1 MKIVIVGGGKVGI
14 ALAAQLT
21 REGHDITLIESNREK
36 TLRLS
41 GLLDIRILNGNGA
54 SLGVLREADTHHSDL
69 LIAATHQDEINMM
82 CCIVARK
89 MGCKN
94 TIARIRDAAYLE
106 QMYLLKNELGLSMT
120 ITPEQ
125 ITAREIFRLMQIPG
139 FLKRDT
145 FAKGRVEIVELVAK
159 PGGLLD
165 GISLVEL
172 SRKLKVKVLVCAVQ
186 RGEDAYIPDGSF
198 VVRQGDKIYV
208 TAPSTDL
215 AALMDDLGIKQHRVR
230 DAMLIGGSRIAAYL
244 TRMLVKSGVRVK
256 LLERDARR
264 AETLAEYLPGAT
276 IIHADGTDQN
286 ILREENIERMDSV
299 VTLTNMDEE
308 NLVVSLFANKL
319 GVSQVIT
326 KLNRTEYTELF
337 AGSGLDCIISP
348 KQLCAQAIIRYV
360 RAMQN
365 RDGSSVLA
373 VHHLVD
379 GKVEAMEFNVTEST
393 RNRGIPLKDIQLKP
407 NVLLASIGRMNRSIL
422 PGGNDTMELGD
433 SVVVVTVSDR
443 VLLDLNDIFAEEER

>member
-1 MKIVIVGGGKVGI
+1 
-14 ALAAQLT
+14 
-21 REGHDITLIESNREK
+21 
-36 TLRLS
+36 
-41 GLLDIRILNGNGA
+41 
-54 SLGVLREADTHHSDL
+54 
-69 LIAATHQDEINMM
+69 
-82 CCIVARK
+82 
-89 MGCKN
+89 
-94 TIARIRDAAYLE
+94 
-106 QMYLLKNELGLSMT
+106 
-120 ITPEQ
+120 
-125 ITAREIFRLMQIPG
+125 
-139 FLKRDT
+139 
-145 FAKGRVEIVELVAK
+145 
-159 PGGLLD
+159 
-165 GISLVEL
+165 
-172 SRKLKVKVLVCAVQ
+172 
-186 RGEDAYIPDGSF
+186 
-198 VVRQGDKIYV
+198 
-208 TAPSTDL
+208 
-215 AALMDDLGIKQHRVR
+215 
-230 DAMLIGGSRIAAYL
+230 
-244 TRMLVKSGVRVK
+244 
-256 LLERDARR
+256 
-264 AETLAEYLPGAT
+264 
-276 IIHADGTDQN
+276 
-286 ILREENIERMDSV
+286 MDSV

-407 NVLLASIGRMNRSIL
+407 NVLLASIGRMNQSIL

>member
-1 MKIVIVGGGKVGI
+1 
-14 ALAAQLT
+14 
-21 REGHDITLIESNREK
+21 
-36 TLRLS
+36 
-41 GLLDIRILNGNGA
+41 
-54 SLGVLREADTHHSDL
+54 
-69 LIAATHQDEINMM
+69 MM

-256 LLERDARR
+256 LLERGRP
-264 AETLAEYLPGAT
+264 EG
-276 IIHADGTDQN
+276 G
-286 ILREENIERMDSV
+286 
-299 VTLTNMDEE
+299 
-308 NLVVSLFANKL
+308 SLG
-319 GVSQVIT
+319 GVS
-326 KLNRTEYTELF
+326 
-337 AGSGLDCIISP
+337 P
-348 KQLCAQAIIRYV
+348 
-360 RAMQN
+360 
-365 RDGSSVLA
+365 
-373 VHHLVD
+373 
-379 GKVEAMEFNVTEST
+379 
-393 RNRGIPLKDIQLKP
+393 RGYNYP
-407 NVLLASIGRMNRSIL
+407 R
-422 PGGNDTMELGD
+422 
-433 SVVVVTVSDR
+433 
-443 VLLDLNDIFAEEER
+443 